1 MALVY
6 WIGQFKLIV
15 NGDNGV
21 NMVNVMESN
30 VQSLD
35 PELSEEKLME
45 VSLASKRME

>member
-1 MALVY
+1 MY
-6 WIGQFKLIV
+6 CIIFTKLIV

-45 VSLASKRME
+45 VLLARERME